1 MADVQLSVGGQ
12 RYTVSCGEGQ
22 EDNLRDL
29 ARQLDEKVSFIKSRM
44 PVSEGMGLVMGSL
57 LLASDL
63 TEKIQ
68 ELSKAQAENATS
80 TELLAQTTQ
89 LIEKVSERISAVAE
103 TIENA

>member
-1 MADVQLSVGGQ
+1 MADVQLVIGGQ

-22 EDNLRDL
+22 EENLKEL

-44 PVSEGMGLVMGSL
+44 PVGESLGVVMGAL

-63 TEKIQ
+63 SEKNQ
-68 ELSKAQAENATS
+68 TLEAARTENAVS
-80 TELLAQTTQ
+80 TEVLAQTTQ